1 MNYQDFREKV
11 NLRIYDSKGLVLR
24 VFSVLN
30 AIVSLFCFG
39 VLIYYYGFPLTSAE
53 KNVAFN
59 LIQCSFAFY
68 IFRYLVHIL
77 YDFDLKN
84 FFRRNRARTFIVAFL
99 TVEGISYNIF
109 GSLLFESFFK
119 KYGLNDYMDFSIII
133 SQFALFAYFLNGII
147 SRENFKPWLKLH
159 PAFLFMMSILI
170 LTLIGMG
177 LLMLPEMSSVK
188 GGLPVIDAFFT
199 SVSCVSVTGLSTIDV
214 STVLTFKGQL
224 VLLGLMKLGGLNIIA
239 FGALTLII
247 AKFGVSIK
255 YHQVIEDFVN
265 RDSLNDTTMLSKIIK
280 WSTTIE
286 VLGAVGLFIGFGNKG
301 VFSSFADRLYY
312 SIFHSISAF
321 NNAGFSIFKNG
332 YMNGHVVNNNF
343 VLLVTTALIFFGGF
357 GMIYLFD
364 MFSKDRLRERMTYPW
379 KKIAFGT
386 KISLYFSIL
395 LLFGGALIFYL
406 FESNNTLDGLPL
418 LEKINR
424 SLFMSMTTRSGG
436 LTVMPISVLKIPV
449 LISFLFLM
457 FVGASSGSTGGG
469 IRTSSFAVIYASMNA
484 IIRGKRNVEL
494 FHRTIQ
500 MEVVLK
506 AYAILIFFV
515 LGNLIGIFA
524 LSITDGDLLQSG
536 KYTLIDLVIEQ
547 VSALS
552 TVGLSTG
559 LTQDLSAGGKFILCL
574 SMWVGR
580 VGTLTF
586 AYLLSKKVLSKN
598 YKYPTDTTMV
608 G

>member
-11 NLRIYDSKGLVLR
+11 NLKIYDSKAMVLR
-24 VFSVLN
+24 VFSILN

-39 VLIYYYGFPLTSAE
+39 VLIYYYGFPLSANE
-53 KNVAFN
+53 KTMAFN
-59 LIQCSFAFY
+59 LIQASFLFY
-68 IFRYLVHIL
+68 IFRFLINIL
-77 YDFDLKN
+77 YDFDLKT
-84 FFRRNRARTFIVAFL
+84 FFRKNKMRTAVIIFL
-99 TVEGISYNIF
+99 TIEGINYNLF
-109 GSLLFESFFK
+109 GSLLFESYFK
-119 KYGLNDYMDFSIII
+119 KLGLNDYLDFSIIL

-147 SRENFKPWLKLH
+147 SKQNFRPWLKVH
-159 PAFLFMMSILI
+159 PAFLFMMSIISLA
-170 LTLIGMG
+170 LIGTG
-177 LLMLPEMSSVK
+177 LLMLPEMSTIK
-188 GGLPVIDAFFT
+188 GGLPFIDAFFT

-214 STVLTFKGQL
+214 YSILTFKGQL

-247 AKFGVSIK
+247 AKFGVSVK

-265 RDSLNDTTMLSKIIK
+265 SDTLNDSTMLSKIFK
-280 WSTTIE
+280 WSTAIE
-286 VLGAVGLFIGFGNKG
+286 VIGAVLLFIGFGNKG

-321 NNAGFSIFKNG
+321 NNAGFSIFKNDF
-332 YMNGHVVNNNF
+332 MNANVVNNNF
-343 VLLVTTALIFFGGF
+343 VLLVISVLIFFGGF

-364 MFSKDRLRERMTYPW
+364 LFSKDKLKERMKYPW

-386 KISLYFSIL
+386 KISLYFSIFL
-395 LLFGGALIFYL
+395 VVFGAIIFFG
-406 FESNNTLDGLPL
+406 FERSNSLEGLPF
-418 LEKINR
+418 LEQLNR
-424 SLFMSMTTRSGG
+424 SVFMSMTTRSGG
-436 LTVMPISVLKIPV
+436 LSVMPISALKIPV
-449 LISFLFLM
+449 LIVFLFLM
-457 FVGASSGSTGGG
+457 FIGASSGSTGGG
-469 IRTSSFAVIYASMNA
+469 IRTSSFAVIYASMIA
-484 IIRGKRNVEL
+484 IIQGKKNVEL
-494 FHRTIQ
+494 FHRTISI
-500 MEVVLK
+500 ETVLK

-524 LSITDGDLLQSG
+524 LSITDGDLLVSG
-536 KYTLIDLVIEQ
+536 KYSVIDLVFEQ

-559 LTQDLSAGGKFILCL
+559 ITHDLSDAGKLVLCA

-598 YKYPTDTTMV
+598 YKYPYDTTMV